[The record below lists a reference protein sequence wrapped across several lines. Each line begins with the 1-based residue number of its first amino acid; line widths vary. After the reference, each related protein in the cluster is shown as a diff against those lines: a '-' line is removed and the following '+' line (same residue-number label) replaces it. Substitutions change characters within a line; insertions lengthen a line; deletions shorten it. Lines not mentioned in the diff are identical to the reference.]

1 MYSVVV
7 EKAYYN
13 YYVDGLVSKQDCCML
28 ALQQNKQS
36 TDIQKE
42 LDKLQKKRDAFE
54 VPVCSHTSSVLS
66 TVCLLF
72 NKKTRMF
79 VFMETNILWH
89 AICGVCCLHVAR
101 DCQH

>member
-1 MYSVVV
+1 MI
-7 EKAYYN
+7 
-13 YYVDGLVSKQDCCML
+13 

-54 VPVCSHTSSVLS
+54 VPSCSHTSSVLS
-66 TVCLLF
+66 TVCQLLNEKIYLF
-72 NKKTRMF
+72 I
-79 VFMETNILWH
+79 VMETNILWH
-89 AICGVCCLHVAR
+89 AIDGVCSLHVFMFAAR